1 LTSGNSLAVPVPF
14 DAATDGRDHW
24 LAAGEPHCAD
34 CHAAPFV
41 EPSGNLDPYPPF
53 NYPAKAS
60 LMRYS
65 KGHQN
70 ISCQGCHESIHGLYP
85 VTPTIDATSYAQA
98 AALNA
103 DGSHGPLKCGTCH
116 EVGSDGIPTWMRGVT
131 YNGNRIRTFDDA
143 VAWAH
148 TFTKQD
154 SVLTGD
160 GVCFN
165 CHSYPKGKNGVI
177 AEDDGNWLHHSYLGR
192 VGRKVQDQAEIE
204 ALGHVAGDP
213 DAHRGATDADT
224 ALNIAGTV
232 CVSCHS
238 TNGGPSDPPAVLLG
252 RVSCTD
258 AIWKSHVFDGRLS
271 EKVWEFVTE
280 TETGSTCGW

>member
-1 LTSGNSLAVPVPF
+1 
-14 DAATDGRDHW
+14 
-24 LAAGEPHCAD
+24 
-34 CHAAPFV
+34 
-41 EPSGNLDPYPPF
+41 
-53 NYPAKAS
+53 
-60 LMRYS
+60 MRYS

-116 EVGSDGIPTWMRGVT
+116 EVDSAGIPTWMRGVT
-131 YNGNRIRTFDDA
+131 YNGSRIRNFDDA

-160 GVCFN
+160 GVCTN

-177 AEDDGNWLHHSYLGR
+177 SETDGNWLHHSYVGR

-213 DAHRGATDADT
+213 DTDGDGIPDRS
-224 ALNIAGTV
+224 ALDIAGTV

-280 TETGSTCGW
+280 SKTGSTCGW